1 MLIEAYSKILLLKK
15 AGARL
20 DTIGLFVEMDERT
33 MRKRFLTLAH
43 ESSDE
48 TSFEVTDRYK
58 KICFVFARVCK
69 ALICVYR
76 DKNAAFKNWRTT
88 ADVDER
94 LLSLVVQTAKTFFL
108 ELSLYVKKIS
118 VEPAD
123 YDHDEIVDRL
133 KSNFEDFFSVNDS
146 LEIFAATLAFEL
158 AETVKSSKGEAKTV
172 GSISDAVSPSVRRQI
187 YYFEEDVGEIKIMAK
202 IGDATR
208 ALKNNKP
215 YTIPASYLDFFEL
228 SPGVHLTKTLLDDFI
243 VIFLQKIFFDPEEMK
258 VMKTV
263 FVQMQG
269 SEVKVD
275 FEAFNGAVKILGI
288 EVAGIKE
295 SAAQMGSDLK
305 KSVAVAL
312 LKSFPDFF
320 KVEGT
325 HCHEKYL

>member
-1 MLIEAYSKILLLKK
+1 MLVEAYSKILLLKK

-33 MRKRFLTLAH
+33 MRKRFLTLAL

-48 TSFEVTDRYK
+48 ASFEVTDRYK

-76 DKNAAFKNWRTT
+76 DKNAAFKTWRTT

-228 SPGVHLTKTLLDDFI
+228 SPGVHLTKILIDDFI

-258 VMKTV
+258 AMETLL
-263 FVQMQG
+263 VQMQG
-269 SEVKVD
+269 SEVQVD
-275 FEAFNGAVKILGI
+275 IEAFNGAVKILGI
-288 EVAGIKE
+288 EVAGLKE
-295 SAAQMGSDLK
+295 KGSELGADLK
-305 KSVAVAL
+305 KAIADELVNR
-312 LKSFPDFF
+312 FPEIF
-320 KVEGT
+320 KIGGT
-325 HCHEKYL
+325 HNHAQYV